1 MSDPLGERS
10 RGNEEIVRKMDT
22 CRILVV
28 DDEPDLEDLVNQR
41 MRREIRSGRYSF
53 VYARNGVEAL
63 ERLSGDNGIDIVI
76 TDINMPEMDGLTLLE
91 QIPAYDPKLRCVI
104 VSAYGDMKNI
114 RTAMNRGAFDF
125 LNKPIDFEDLRNTID
140 KSMKYLGEIR
150 EAFEARDK
158 MLTEGRS

>member
-1 MSDPLGERS
+1 
-10 RGNEEIVRKMDT
+10 MDS

-41 MRREIRSGRYSF
+41 MRRDIRSGRYSF
-53 VYARNGVEAL
+53 VFARNGVEAL
-63 ERLSGDNGIDIVI
+63 ERLSEDSDIDIVI

-125 LNKPIDFEDLRNTID
+125 LNKPIDFQDLRQTIE
-140 KSMKYLGEIR
+140 KSLEHLANIR

>member
-1 MSDPLGERS
+1 
-10 RGNEEIVRKMDT
+10 MDS

-28 DDEPDLEDLVNQR
+28 DDEADLEDLVNQR
-41 MRREIRSGRYSF
+41 MRRDIRSGRYSF
-53 VYARNGVEAL
+53 VFARNGVEAL
-63 ERLSGDNGIDIVI
+63 ERLSEDSDIDIVI

-125 LNKPIDFEDLRNTID
+125 LNKPIDFQDLRQTIE
-140 KSMKYLGEIR
+140 KSLEHLANIR

>member
-1 MSDPLGERS
+1 
-10 RGNEEIVRKMDT
+10 MDS

-28 DDEPDLEDLVNQR
+28 DDEPDLEGLLKQR

-53 VYARNGVEAL
+53 VFARNGVEAL
-63 ERLSGDNGIDIVI
+63 ERLKEDGEIDIVI

-91 QIPAYDPKLRCVI
+91 QIPAYDPKVRCVI

-125 LNKPIDFEDLRNTID
+125 LNKPIDFEDLRLTID
-140 KSMKYLGEIR
+140 KSVKHLAHMR

-158 MLTEGRS
+158 MLAEGRP

>member
-1 MSDPLGERS
+1 
-10 RGNEEIVRKMDT
+10 MDSHK
-22 CRILVV
+22 ILVV
-28 DDEPDLEDLVNQR
+28 DDEPDLEGLVNQR
-41 MRREIRSGRYSF
+41 MRRDIRSGRYSF

-63 ERLSGDNGIDIVI
+63 ELLGEDDGIDIVI

-91 QIPAYDPKLRCVI
+91 QIPAFDPKLRCVI

-125 LNKPIDFEDLRNTID
+125 LNKPIDFEDLRQTIE
-140 KSMKYLGEIR
+140 KSVEHLAVMR

-158 MLTEGRS
+158 MLAEGRP

>member
-1 MSDPLGERS
+1 
-10 RGNEEIVRKMDT
+10 MDSH
-22 CRILVV
+22 RILVV
-28 DDEPDLEDLVNQR
+28 DDEPDLEGLVLQR

-53 VYARNGVEAL
+53 VFARNGVEAL
-63 ERLSGDNGIDIVI
+63 ERLNNDDEIDIVI

-91 QIPAYDPKLRCVI
+91 QIPAFDPKLRCVI

-125 LNKPIDFEDLRNTID
+125 LNKPIDFEDLRLTIEKSLEHL
-140 KSMKYLGEIR
+140 KSMR

-158 MLTEGRS
+158 MLAEGRP

>member
-1 MSDPLGERS
+1 
-10 RGNEEIVRKMDT
+10 MDSH
-22 CRILVV
+22 RILVV
-28 DDEPDLEDLVNQR
+28 DDEPDLEDLVKQR

-53 VYARNGVEAL
+53 VFARNGVEAL
-63 ERLSGDNGIDIVI
+63 ERLNGDDGIDIVI

-91 QIPAYDPKLRCVI
+91 QIPAFDPKLRCVI

-125 LNKPIDFEDLRNTID
+125 LNKPIDFEDLRLTIERSLEHL
-140 KSMKYLGEIR
+140 KSMR

-158 MLTEGRS
+158 MLAEGGP